1 MRVAGLFVHERRLWA
16 EGEHCSMCGAPAMH
30 KVEEEGARP
39 QRHPFTAYV
48 CCACFARIMGP
59 VAADWCG
66 VE

>member
-1 MRVAGLFVHERRLWA
+1 
-16 EGEHCSMCGAPAMH
+16 MCNAPAMH